1 MSYDFIVY
9 TRSDRIPEPARLAV
23 ELSSRAPW
31 LTLPSSFDLRE
42 ASGYV
47 PLATTGFEVSIAPI
61 TAAEIEDH
69 KAALKEAGEEDDD
82 HLAILRASDT
92 CVTFSCKDGNE
103 ISAARIVAGALT
115 ILCGGFL
122 CDPQQDITVEGRYLD
137 VA

>member
-9 TRSDRIPEPARLAV
+9 TRTNRIPEPARLAV

-31 LTLPSSFDLRE
+31 LALPSSFDLRV

-47 PLATTGFEVSIAPI
+47 PLATTGFEVSLAPI

-69 KAALKEAGEEDDD
+69 LAALKEAGEEEDD
-82 HLAILRASDT
+82 HLAILRACDT
-92 CVTFSCKDGNE
+92 CVTFHCKDDNE
-103 ISAARIVAGALT
+103 ISAARIVAGALA
-115 ILCGGFL
+115 ILSGGFL
-122 CDPQQDITVEGRYLD
+122 CDPQKDVTVEGRYLE